1 MSVGTPEILVILL
14 VALLVFGPQRLPDV
28 ARQVGGA
35 MRELRRIQD
44 TVRGELDMVLHPEH
58 GTRSSD
64 APNEPGDHTGDGYDH
79 HTGDGYVDHTGD
91 GYVDHTGDGYVDH
104 TGDGYVDEHVVRS
117 DLGNGYS
124 DFTPPDALN
133 PAEADRDAEE
143 ERRFLGPP
151 DSFI

>member
-1 MSVGTPEILVILL
+1 
-14 VALLVFGPQRLPDV
+14 
-28 ARQVGGA
+28 

-44 TVRGELDMVLHPEH
+44 TVRGELDTVLHPEH

-64 APNEPGDHTGDGYDH
+64 VPYEPNEPGDHTGDGF
-79 HTGDGYVDHTGD
+79 
-91 GYVDHTGDGYVDH
+91 
-104 TGDGYVDEHVVRS
+104 VDEHVVRG
-117 DLGNGYS
+117 DLGDGYS

>member
-14 VALLVFGPQRLPDV
+14 VALLVFGPQRLPEV
-28 ARQVGGA
+28 GRQVGAA

-58 GTRSSD
+58 GTRSSEL
-64 APNEPGDHTGDGYDH
+64 PHEPGDHTGDGFVD
-79 HTGDGYVDHTGD
+79 GDFVHG
-91 GYVDHTGDGYVDH
+91 
-104 TGDGYVDEHVVRS
+104 
-117 DLGNGYS
+117 DLGGGYS

-133 PAEADRDAEE
+133 PADAHQSEDAREPEE
-143 ERRFLGPP
+143 DRRFLGPP

>member
-28 ARQVGGA
+28 ARQVGSA
-35 MRELRRIQD
+35 MRELRKIQD

-58 GTRSSD
+58 GTRSHD
-64 APNEPGDHTGDGYDH
+64 GPDEPGDHTGDGFDD
-79 HTGDGYVDHTGD
+79 TPYVDHR
-91 GYVDHTGDGYVDH
+91 YVNNELADDNF
-104 TGDGYVDEHVVRS
+104 VRG
-117 DLGNGYS
+117 DLGD
-124 DFTPPDALN
+124 DFTPPGALSPADLDA
-133 PAEADRDAEE
+133 ARRADE

>member
-1 MSVGTPEILVILL
+1 MSIGTPEILVILF
-14 VALLVFGPQRLPDV
+14 VALLVFGPHRLPDV
-28 ARQVGGA
+28 ARQVGTA

-44 TVRGELDMVLHPEH
+44 TVRGELDMVMHPEH

-64 APNEPGDHTGDGYDH
+64 APSEPGDHTAGG
-79 HTGDGYVDHTGD
+79 T
-91 GYVDHTGDGYVDH
+91 
-104 TGDGYVDEHVVRS
+104 VDEHVVRG
-117 DLGNGYS
+117 DLGDGYS

-133 PAEADRDAEE
+133 PADADRVAEE